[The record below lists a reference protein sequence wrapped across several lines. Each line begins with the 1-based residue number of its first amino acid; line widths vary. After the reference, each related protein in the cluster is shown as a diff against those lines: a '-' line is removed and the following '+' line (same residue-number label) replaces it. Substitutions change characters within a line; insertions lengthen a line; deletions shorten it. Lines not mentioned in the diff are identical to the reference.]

1 MHAVHSV
8 SKLGTARGQGTAR
21 LRQPRVRPAVVGS
34 PAVVVSWEREARLG
48 KLQFEGRLM
57 RFLDSPGLSARRA
70 VALAAVVVITLF
82 AAGCSKADPSVVA
95 YVGTSRITEQ
105 QVDDAVEGV
114 SSILQEGQ
122 AVSRSAIVNSLI
134 HGLIAEK
141 VAATNKITITDSERD
156 ALIKDSNLAGL
167 LTVPKGRPVA
177 YDLADQQIV
186 SGKVGSEAYL
196 AAVSEQQVTLNPR
209 FGVLDPKQKLII
221 TDQSASLAEPAP
233 TQTP

>member
-1 MHAVHSV
+1 MRSLTHRRLSTLRASV
-8 SKLGTARGQGTAR
+8 FAGVL
-21 LRQPRVRPAVVGS
+21 
-34 PAVVVSWEREARLG
+34 
-48 KLQFEGRLM
+48 
-57 RFLDSPGLSARRA
+57 A
-70 VALAAVVVITLF
+70 VALF
-82 AAGCSKADPSVVA
+82 AGGCAKAEPSVVA
-95 YVGTSRITEQ
+95 YVGASRITQ
-105 QVDDAVEGV
+105 QQLDDAVEGV

-122 AVSRSAIVNSLI
+122 TVSSAAVINALI

-141 VAATNKITITDSERD
+141 VAAANKITITDSQRD

-167 LTVPKGRPVA
+167 LKVPQGRPVA

-186 SGKVGSEAYL
+186 SGKIGSEAYL

-209 FGVLDPKQKLII
+209 FGVLDPRQKTII

>member
-1 MHAVHSV
+1 
-8 SKLGTARGQGTAR
+8 
-21 LRQPRVRPAVVGS
+21 
-34 PAVVVSWEREARLG
+34 
-48 KLQFEGRLM
+48 
-57 RFLDSPGLSARRA
+57 
-70 VALAAVVVITLF
+70 VITLF
-82 AAGCSKADPSVVA
+82 AAGCANADPSVVA

-156 ALIKDSNLAGL
+156 ALIKGSNLAGL

-209 FGVLDPKQKLII
+209 FGVLDPKQKTII
-221 TDQSASLAEPAP
+221 ADQSASLAEPAP
-233 TQTP
+233 PTQTP